1 MKLHSTPEMPDQHPQ
16 LHPELHH
23 PEIREPDYWTD
34 ARSPLASL
42 CFLLPWLA
50 VYEAGIYL
58 ASRESAATIRNG
70 ADYWMRTLL
79 AHAGAGH
86 LVLPV
91 LVIAAL
97 LAWHFAGKHPWR
109 LKAETQLGMLAE
121 SLLLAIGLIAL
132 GRLHQLIFDLHLA
145 HPQQTPLAIMTPAA
159 VKAVTYVGAGVY
171 EEVLFRLCLIPA
183 ACLVFRL
190 FEFPGR
196 LAAVMATL
204 TTSFLFA
211 IAHHIGPAADAFN
224 LYSFS
229 FRAAAGIFFA
239 AVFLLRGFGI
249 TVGSHAAYDLLV
261 GVLLAPPGSLPH
273 ENS

>member
-1 MKLHSTPEMPDQHPQ
+1 MPDQHPQ
-16 LHPELHH
+16 LHP
-23 PEIREPDYWTD
+23 PEIREPDYWAD

-50 VYEAGIYL
+50 IYEAGIYL
-58 ASRESAATIRNG
+58 ASRESVTSIRNG

-86 LVLPV
+86 LVLPA
-91 LVIAAL
+91 LVVAGL
-97 LAWHFAGKHPWR
+97 LAWHCAGRHPWR
-109 LKAETQLGMLAE
+109 LRAETQLGMLAE
-121 SLLLAIGLIAL
+121 SLLLAIGLVAL
-132 GRLHQLIFDLHLA
+132 GRLHQMLFDLHLTGA
-145 HPQQTPLAIMTPAA
+145 SQPPLAIMTPAT
-159 VKAVTYVGAGVY
+159 VQAVTYVGAGVY

-183 ACLVFRL
+183 ACLIFRL

-196 LAAVMATL
+196 LAAIMATL

-224 LYSFS
+224 LFSFS
-229 FRAAAGIFFA
+229 FRAAAGVFFA

-249 TVGSHAAYDLLV
+249 TVGAHAAYDLLV

>member
-1 MKLHSTPEMPDQHPQ
+1 MATLPSQISPT
-16 LHPELHH
+16 
-23 PEIREPDYWTD
+23 EIRPPDYWAD
-34 ARSPLASL
+34 ARSPLSSL

-58 ASRESAATIRNG
+58 ASLESTATVQNG
-70 ADYWMRTLL
+70 ADYWMRSLL
-79 AHAGAGH
+79 THAGAGH

-91 LVIAAL
+91 LVVGVL
-97 LAWHFAGKHPWR
+97 LAWHLAGKHPWR
-109 LKAETQLGMLAE
+109 LKAETQLGMFAE
-121 SLLLAIGLIAL
+121 SLLLAIGLMAL
-132 GRLHQLIFDLHLA
+132 GRLHQWLFDLHVPNS
-145 HPQQTPLAIMTPAA
+145 HQTPLAMLPPAA
-159 VKAVTYVGAGVY
+159 VRAVTYLGAGVY

-229 FRAAAGIFFA
+229 FRAAAGVFFA

-249 TVGSHAAYDLLV
+249 TVGCHAAYDLLV
-261 GVLLAPPGSLPH
+261 GVLLAPPGSLPIEH
-273 ENS
+273 T